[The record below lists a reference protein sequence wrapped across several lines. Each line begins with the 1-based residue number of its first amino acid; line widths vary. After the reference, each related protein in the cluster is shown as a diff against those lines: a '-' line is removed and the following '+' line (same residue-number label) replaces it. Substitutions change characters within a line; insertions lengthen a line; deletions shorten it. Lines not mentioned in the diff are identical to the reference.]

1 MLTKSLFKKKTK
13 RQTCYQIGKKKNK
26 NVSIKKY
33 TKNKKSLMVDL
44 LLKDILNKSL
54 GWFLLKINVCFSVKI

>member
-13 RQTCYQIGKKKNK
+13 RQTCYQIGKKKK

-33 TKNKKSLMVDL
+33 TKNQKRLMVDL